1 LQIIENGKL
10 IKNLDKKNPI
20 SIMIQLCGVDILNF
34 NCKLMEEIFD
44 YEISFKSSHDR
55 IKNYE
60 VGCFFLSRIPS
71 LDPDDV
77 QQLLA
82 FILESL

>member
-1 LQIIENGKL
+1 
-10 IKNLDKKNPI
+10 
-20 SIMIQLCGVDILNF
+20 
-34 NCKLMEEIFD
+34 MEEIFD